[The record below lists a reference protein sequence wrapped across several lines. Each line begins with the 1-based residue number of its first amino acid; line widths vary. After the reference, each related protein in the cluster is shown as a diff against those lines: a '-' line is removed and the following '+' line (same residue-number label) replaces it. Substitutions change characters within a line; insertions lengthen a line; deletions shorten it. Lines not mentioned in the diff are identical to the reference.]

1 MKKRILILL
10 VLSLLMLS
18 GCSSTITDKQ
28 DETYIRML
36 SDYGDRMLIENDE
49 GYILGTITTYY
60 AFYTNSS
67 TLVVEKSTF
76 TTLKGQIDTQ
86 YSYTKDYDN
95 GQFIFL
101 GIDIKDAT
109 YINQIDLS
117 TNEGAFYVNTG
128 ISSTTLVQ
136 ENNHFDLS
144 DMKNIF
150 ISSILDEEQM
160 INFKISNIA
169 ESIEIK
175 NITLFN
181 NGLPEETAINE
192 IYMNGDEI
200 NFDSNT
206 YLYSDKDIDIN
217 IKLNNYYLGNYSF
230 KILYEKD
237 GNINEVTTNPIR
249 ISLDV
254 PRSLSSETVKQ
265 YVDSLLEDELLNELQ
280 KID

>member
-1 MKKRILILL
+1 
-10 VLSLLMLS
+10 
-18 GCSSTITDKQ
+18 
-28 DETYIRML
+28 
-36 SDYGDRMLIENDE
+36 MLIENDE

-117 TNEGAFYVNTG
+117 TNEGDFYVNTG

-136 ENNHFDLS
+136 ENNDFDLS